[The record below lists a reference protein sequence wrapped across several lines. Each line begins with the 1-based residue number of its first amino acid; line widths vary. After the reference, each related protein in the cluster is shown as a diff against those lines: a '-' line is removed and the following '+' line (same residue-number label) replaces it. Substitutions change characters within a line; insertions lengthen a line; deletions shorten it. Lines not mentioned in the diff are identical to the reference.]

1 MAHVVPVAKASVVLT
16 LSTCQ
21 HPASAHAF
29 SVPIDENMLAHAAA
43 QTLQRAS
50 EKLGFRPEDVLDLT
64 TSLHDPLPQEMPS
77 LCVGERCC
85 CGKVE
90 TRRDQ
95 IAEAIQDL
103 FEDARRQLQASGLR
117 PRVVGVLHVAPRAE
131 VVAAAA
137 PRSTAESE
145 ALVAPARQCWQ
156 PQQSMDKHELQ
167 LRKKSP
173 RSLRQDAQSLW
184 TALEKSKVYI
194 PPVPDTPASYD
205 RFHLER
211 HGHGRGNTKST
222 KKRRKREDRETLC
235 VALREAALPRRLILH
250 LEQIALEHGVRRS
263 PEEREASD
271 GSLENSSSDSEDSGS

>member
-1 MAHVVPVAKASVVLT
+1 MMAHVVPVVKASMVLT

-29 SVPIDENMLAHAAA
+29 SVPIDENMLARAAA

-64 TSLHDPLPQEMPS
+64 TSLHDPREMPS
-77 LCVGERCC
+77 SGVGERCC

-95 IAEAIQDL
+95 IADAIQYL
-103 FEDARRQLQASGLR
+103 LEDTRRQLQASGLR
-117 PRVVGVLHVAPRAE
+117 PRVVGVLHVAPRTE
-131 VVAAAA
+131 VVELSAV
-137 PRSTAESE
+137 RSE
-145 ALVAPARQCWQ
+145 AVVAPARQCSQ
-156 PQQSMDKHELQ
+156 PQQSTDKHEVQ

-222 KKRRKREDRETLC
+222 KKRRKREDRQTLC
-235 VALREAALPRRLILH
+235 RLILH
-250 LEQIALEHGVRRS
+250 LEQIALEHGVKRS
-263 PEEREASD
+263 PEELKEASG
-271 GSLENSSSDSEDSGS
+271 GSLDASSDSEDSGS